1 MKCCITEQSDPLK
14 LPVFSVCHPH
24 KSILTSNVKAID
36 LTVLPGFQR
45 RKFTCSHLTFAL
57 KVPHPGYWLC
67 GLSVNCDC
75 YPFPHLCSPLL
86 FEIISTSGTG
96 SSFSSA
102 MGLLVNI
109 INMLSIG
116 NLFHTL
122 VLSLPKLESSCN
134 KYGVRQPSPW
144 GGKGREWE
152 DYQSCL

>member
-1 MKCCITEQSDPLK
+1 MKCCITEQRDPLK

-24 KSILTSNVKAID
+24 KSIPTSNVKAID

-67 GLSVNCDC
+67 GQCELRLLS
-75 YPFPHLCSPLL
+75 FPTSLL
-86 FEIISTSGTG
+86 STSFEIISTSGTG

-109 INMLSIG
+109 INTLSIG

-122 VLSLPKLESSCN
+122 FLSLPKLESSGN